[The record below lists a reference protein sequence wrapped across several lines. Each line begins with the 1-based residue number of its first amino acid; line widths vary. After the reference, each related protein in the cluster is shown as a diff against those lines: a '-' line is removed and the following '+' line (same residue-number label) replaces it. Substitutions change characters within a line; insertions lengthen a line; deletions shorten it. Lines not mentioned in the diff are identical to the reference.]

1 LKERLSR
8 LRDVSD
14 FVVVK
19 WVGGWRGVPLVLLIR
34 DLRRDAAFDAADGPA
49 GAGAAD
55 RHRARL
61 VLKRR
66 VERAPDLEG
75 VGAEVDELQAVVGG
89 RDRNQ
94 MLVCAH
100 GVDALGEGERAE
112 RVALAQVPVAH
123 RLVPRARGDDGRVD
137 RRDRDEAGRAHGR
150 VVAGK
155 RGGGG
160 GRGEVHDVDLLVC
173 ARAEGEGAVLGRG
186 SVVVVLVAGGATHV

>member
-1 LKERLSR
+1 MKERLSR

-19 WVGGWRGVPLVLLIR
+19 WGRRGVPLVLLIR
-34 DLRRDAAFDAADGPA
+34 NLRSDAALDAADGPA
-49 GAGAAD
+49 GAGGAD

-66 VERAPDLEG
+66 VERAPHLEG

-94 MLVCAH
+94 MLVGAH
-100 GVDALGEGERAE
+100 GVDALGEGEGAE

-150 VVAGK
+150 VVAGE
-155 RGGGG
+155 RGGGGG

-186 SVVVVLVAGGATHV
+186 LVVVVLVAGGATQV